1 MRHPALHSLERAF
14 GNLRD
19 KIMVANGL
27 MDKCPMCGAVYDPD
41 EETHYVTE
49 RPIASGVQCIRI
61 SLPSR

>member
-1 MRHPALHSLERAF
+1 MRHPALDSLERAF

-27 MDKCPMCGAVYDPD
+27 MDQCPMCGVVYDPD